1 MNKLDVLAITVL
13 FIVAFSLWTLPL
25 QEDRRPFGEGDAAWH
40 FSIGDYIS
48 SSDRPIWRLPF
59 YVGQWYYGYNVA
71 LGPNAPEYPPSN
83 HYNYAL
89 MQAAGGER
97 FAPILMYRAIASFLG
112 IFAVYFLIRKLYG
125 TPAAVIAST
134 GLVFSV
140 REQLIYLWG
149 QQPTLVSIVFAPVTF
164 YAFYR
169 YLGSYYKKETK
180 VVYLYITALL
190 LGSQYLL
197 HIQGFTLS
205 VLVIAFFTLLMSIKH
220 RKLPFVSES
229 KKHLAAV
236 AVMSVIIAAPF
247 FMIYFGTPQLGVNE
261 KDYSRLLSW
270 GVRNELVAGSYPD
283 AFTSF
288 SAEYPYGFD
297 LFSKHVSLSLI
308 MILVG
313 IAFLLL
319 RRSNGDLLMLG
330 WLLAMYVVLHAD
342 IFIGTSVERAA
353 RMLVSEPAL
362 FYSLMAA
369 GAVSLVSFVKM
380 PSNVKS
386 IAQYSI
392 AAIVVVAIAGSSFA
406 EERESLSAQYGS
418 IFRITPAQSELAS
431 WLHDTVGE
439 NAYVYYLPENR
450 DFKLGTWQ
458 YQKLR
463 WILASSQRHVASFSG
478 TFANNTHVA
487 GSRFY
492 FVFDYSDLA
501 LIASSQNPW
510 QMAARQSANSLQQF
524 EQDNFNISD
533 ALYDKNSIRVYKV
546 EPENFQ

>member
-1 MNKLDVLAITVL
+1 MNKRDILAITVL

-25 QEDRRPFGEGDAAWH
+25 QQDKRPFGEGDAAWH
-40 FSIGDYIS
+40 LSIGDYIS
-48 SSDRPIWRLPF
+48 SSDKPIWRLPF
-59 YVGQWYYGYNVA
+59 YIGQWYYGYNVA

-89 MQAAGGER
+89 MQSAGGER
-97 FAPILMYRAIASFLG
+97 FVPIIMYRAIASFLG

-149 QQPTLVSIVFAPVTF
+149 QQPTLISIVFAPVTF
-164 YAFYR
+164 FAFYK
-169 YLGSYYKKETK
+169 YLDSYYKKENK
-180 VVYLYITALL
+180 VSYLYITALL

-205 VLVIAFFTLLMSIKH
+205 VLVIAFFTLMMFVKH
-220 RKLPFVSES
+220 RRLPFISES
-229 KKHLAAV
+229 RKHLAAV
-236 AVMSVIIAAPF
+236 AAIFLIIAAPF

-270 GVRNELVAGSYPD
+270 GVDNSLVAGSYPP
-283 AFTSF
+283 AFTDF
-288 SAEYPYGFD
+288 SEEYPVYLLPF
-297 LFSKHVSLSLI
+297 LF
-308 MILVG
+308 MG
-313 IAFLLL
+313 IVFLLL
-319 RRSNGDLLMLG
+319 RRRNSDLLILG

-362 FYSLMAA
+362 FYSLIAV
-369 GAVSLVSFVKM
+369 GAVSIFSVVKLH
-380 PSNVKS
+380 SNVKS

-392 AAIVVVAIAGSSFA
+392 AAVVVAVIVFSSFSV
-406 EERESLSAQYGS
+406 EKESLSAQYGS

-431 WLHDTVGE
+431 WLHDSLDE

-450 DFKLGTWQ
+450 NFKLGTWQ

-463 WILASSQRHVASFSG
+463 WILASSQRYVASFSG
-478 TFANNTHVA
+478 TFANNTHV
-487 GSRFY
+487 SDSKFY

-501 LIASSQNPW
+501 LLASSQNPW
-510 QMAARQSANSLQQF
+510 QAAANQNGAALQKF
-524 EQDNFNISD
+524 EQDNFNISA
-533 ALYDKNSIRVYKV
+533 ALYNQNNIRVYEV
-546 EPENFQ
+546 EPETFKQ

>member
-1 MNKLDVLAITVL
+1 MNKLDIIAISVL
-13 FIVAFSLWTLPL
+13 FIAAFSLWTLPV

-40 FSIGDYIS
+40 LSIGDYIA
-48 SSDRPIWRLPF
+48 SSDEPIWRLPF
-59 YVGQWYYGYNVA
+59 YIGQWYYGYNVA

-89 MQAAGGER
+89 MQVSGGER
-97 FAPILMYRAIASFLG
+97 FVPIMIYRAMASFLG
-112 IFAVYFLIRKLYG
+112 IFAVYFLVRKLYG
-125 TPAAVIAST
+125 TPAALIASS

-149 QQPTLVSIVFAPVTF
+149 QQPTLISIVFAPVTF
-164 YAFYR
+164 YAFYK
-169 YLGSYYKKETK
+169 YLDFYYKKENK
-180 VVYLYITALL
+180 VSYLYITILL

-205 VLVIAFFTLLMSIKH
+205 IIVLAFFTLLMFLKH
-220 RKLPFVSES
+220 RRLPFLSES
-229 KKHLAAV
+229 RKHLAAV
-236 AVMSVIIAAPF
+236 AVIFLVIAAPF
-247 FMIYFGTPQLGVNE
+247 LVIYFGTPQLGVNE

-270 GVRNELVAGSYPD
+270 GVRHELVAGSYPE

-288 SAEYPYGFD
+288 SSEYPKLLLPF
-297 LFSKHVSLSLI
+297 LFI
-308 MILVG
+308 G
-313 IAFLLL
+313 IIFLLL
-319 RRSNGDLLMLG
+319 RRKNTDLLMLS

-353 RMLVSEPAL
+353 RMLVAEPAL
-362 FYSLMAA
+362 FYSLIGI

-392 AAIVVVAIAGSSFA
+392 AAILVIVIVGSSYS
-406 EERESLSAQYGS
+406 ETKDSLSMQYQS
-418 IFRITPAQSELAS
+418 IFRITPVQSELAS
-431 WLHDTVGE
+431 WLHDNLDE
-439 NAYVYYLPENR
+439 NAYVYYMPENR
-450 DFKLGTWQ
+450 NFKLGTWQ

-478 TFANNTHVA
+478 TFANNSDVTN
-487 GSRFY
+487 SKFY

-501 LIASSQNPW
+501 LLASGPNPW
-510 QMAARQSANSLQQF
+510 QQAARQSALALQQF

-533 ALYDKNSIRVYKV
+533 ALYDANSIRVYEV
-546 EPENFQ
+546 EAENFK

>member
-1 MNKLDVLAITVL
+1 MNKLDILAVTVL

-40 FSIGDYIS
+40 LSIGDYIS

-59 YVGQWYYGYNVA
+59 YIGQWYYGYNVA

-97 FAPILMYRAIASFLG
+97 FVPIIMYRAIASFLG
-112 IFAVYFLIRKLYG
+112 VFAVYFLMRKLYG
-125 TPAAVIAST
+125 TPAAMIAST

-149 QQPTLVSIVFAPVTF
+149 QQPTLISIVFAPVTF
-164 YAFYR
+164 YAFYK
-169 YLGSYYKKETK
+169 YLDSYYKKENK
-180 VVYLYITALL
+180 VSYLYVTALL

-205 VLVIAFFTLLMSIKH
+205 VLVMAFFTLLMSIKH
-220 RKLPFVSES
+220 RRVPFISES
-229 KKHLAAV
+229 RKHLAAV
-236 AVMSVIIAAPF
+236 AVIFLIIAAPF

-261 KDYSRLLSW
+261 KDYSRLFSW
-270 GVRNELVAGSYPD
+270 GVKHELVAGSYPE
-283 AFTSF
+283 AFTAF
-288 SAEYPYGFD
+288 SSEYPKI
-297 LFSKHVSLSLI
+297 LTPLI
-308 MILVG
+308 FIGIL
-313 IAFLLL
+313 FLLL
-319 RRSNGDLLMLG
+319 RRKNSDLLMLG
-330 WLLAMYVVLHAD
+330 WLIAMYVVLHAD

-353 RMLVSEPAL
+353 RMLVAEPAL

-369 GAVSLVSFVKM
+369 GAVSLVSVVKL
-380 PSNVKS
+380 PSSAKS
-386 IAQYSI
+386 IAQYFI
-392 AAIVVVAIAGSSFA
+392 AAVVVVVIASSGFA
-406 EERESLSAQYGS
+406 AEKESLSAQYGG

-431 WLHDTVGE
+431 WLRDSVDE

-450 DFKLGTWQ
+450 NYKLGTWQ

-478 TFANNTHVA
+478 TFANNTHVS
-487 GSRFY
+487 GSKFY

-501 LIASSQNPW
+501 LLASSQNPW

-524 EQDNFNISD
+524 EQDSFNISD
-533 ALYDKNSIRVYKV
+533 ALYDKNSIRVYGI
-546 EPENFQ
+546 EPENFK

>member
-1 MNKLDVLAITVL
+1 MNKLDIIAITVL

-40 FSIGDYIS
+40 LSIGDYIS
-48 SSDRPIWRLPF
+48 SSDKPIWRLPF

-89 MQAAGGER
+89 VQAAGGER
-97 FAPILMYRAIASFLG
+97 FVPILMYRAIASFLG
-112 IFAVYFLIRKLYG
+112 VFAVYFLIRKLYG
-125 TPAAVIAST
+125 TPAAIMAST

-149 QQPTLVSIVFAPVTF
+149 QQPTLISIVFAPVTF

-169 YLGSYYKKETK
+169 YLDSCCKKENK
-180 VVYLYITALL
+180 VSYLYITALL

-220 RKLPFVSES
+220 RRVPFISES
-229 KKHLAAV
+229 KKHLAAA
-236 AVMSVIIAAPF
+236 AVLLIIIAAPF

-270 GVRNELVAGSYPD
+270 GVKHELVAGSYPE
-283 AFTSF
+283 AFTGF
-288 SAEYPYGFD
+288 SAEYP
-297 LFSKHVSLSLI
+297 K
-308 MILVG
+308 ILVPFLFLG
-313 IAFLLL
+313 ILFLLL
-319 RRSNGDLLMLG
+319 RRKNSDLLMLG

-362 FYSLMAA
+362 FYSLMAV
-369 GAVSLVSFVKM
+369 GAVSIVSVVKL
-380 PSNVKS
+380 PSSVKG
-386 IAQYSI
+386 IAQYLI
-392 AAIVVVAIAGSSFA
+392 AAIVVVVIATSSFA
-406 EERESLSAQYGS
+406 EEKESLSAQYGS
-418 IFRITPAQSELAS
+418 IFRITPMQSELAS
-431 WLHDTVGE
+431 WLHASVDE

-450 DFKLGTWQ
+450 NYKLGTWQ

-478 TFANNTHVA
+478 TFANNTDV
-487 GSRFY
+487 SDSKFY

-501 LIASSQNPW
+501 LLASSQNPW

-533 ALYDKNSIRVYKV
+533 ALYDKNSIRVYEI
-546 EPENFQ
+546 EPENFKQ